1 MFALNAKM
9 LVVSNNKTLL
19 VETNYDSIYG
29 FVFLCA
35 YLLFIFHQ
43 KINNIETI
51 IYSEIILRL

>member
-1 MFALNAKM
+1 MFALSAKM

-43 KINNIETI
+43 KINNIETQ
-51 IYSEIILRL
+51 